1 LSDNSVSS
9 GGLPQSLA
17 VLIVSENVRVYH
29 SAMTFKSEFRDLDQ
43 LVCVTPMEILSFAG
57 LMRGWVL
64 EAEVLKMC
72 GTM

>member
-1 LSDNSVSS
+1 
-9 GGLPQSLA
+9 
-17 VLIVSENVRVYH
+17 
-29 SAMTFKSEFRDLDQ
+29 MTFKSEFRDLDQ